1 LPNAKRRLRLTGAE
15 EAEYTATQLTI
26 DENNTVA
33 NQINVAQKLR
43 KRLPNARITSYTYC
57 LHGVTSVTDPT
68 GYTIYTEY
76 DVFGRPLSEKDD
88 EGNIIKKIQYNY
100 GIN

>member
-1 LPNAKRRLRLTGAE
+1 MPNAKRRLRLTGAE

-43 KRLPNARITSYTYC
+43 KRLPNARITSYTPV
-57 LHGVTSVTDPT
+57 LRSVQRMNVL
-68 GYTIYTEY
+68 GSAKAL
-76 DVFGRPLSEKDD
+76 PLS
-88 EGNIIKKIQYNY
+88 G
-100 GIN
+100 